1 MHLIAGQNTDMKL
14 DISLETIIRYLARE
28 RGIDCFHYKPDFV
41 ERRLAS
47 RMRLHKAPDYAA
59 YLQILQHSP
68 EELDALLQALMINLS
83 YFFRDKSMY
92 DVLRTEVLPNLLSNR
107 ERNGERRLRLW
118 SAGCGTGEEPYSLAI
133 LLHQVLKGHIS
144 CWDISILATD
154 ADEIALER
162 ARAGV
167 YRAASFRE
175 ISPEAL
181 SPYILPQRDL
191 FRVAPAVKALVK
203 FQRRDLLADSY
214 PTGMDLIACRN
225 VLIYFARPEH
235 DRILA
240 GLHRALREDGILIS
254 GKTEIMLGATARL
267 FHAVDAREHIYAKR
281 AS

>member
-1 MHLIAGQNTDMKL
+1 
-14 DISLETIIRYLARE
+14 
-28 RGIDCFHYKPDFV
+28 
-41 ERRLAS
+41 
-47 RMRLHKAPDYAA
+47 MRLHKAPDYAA

-68 EELDALLQALMINLS
+68 EELDALLHALMINLS

-92 DVLRTEVLPNLLSNR
+92 DLLRTEVLPNLLSNR

-118 SAGCGTGEEPYSLAI
+118 SAGCATGEEPYSLAI

-181 SPYILPQRDL
+181 SPYILPQHDL